1 MDSKGSLRPGIFEQ
15 MNPEISPSPV
25 SSMPSV
31 ASPSGTPIGKS
42 PLRYVLDVLPH
53 ERSVDMTISVWSDE
67 EYRGHEKLKSAFL
80 AAFNFLDAEGAMLV
94 PEGNLAVSKLI
105 GPYTYLELDPGNTAT
120 TRVPLEIPNGCAAI
134 EVKVCAWSG
143 DLSARLIEGP
153 QVVRSDDAVI
163 AEPETDQIDRL
174 IEVASSSVG
183 LIMLYTTAPTM
194 GHTSLGL
201 RPNRLAREYAKKGW
215 AVVFFPFGSVKP
227 EEVRYQNEIFQ
238 FSRADLFPIME
249 RVAKKLKETEVV
261 FICSSFA
268 DINAIAAMDFS
279 RSHGWKTLY
288 EVRDE
293 MEEFNRVGYSV
304 WYKTRLEAYVARN
317 VDNITTV
324 SPALKMKLRALGA
337 DGSICSVIPNAVEST
352 LIEKSGPLRQ
362 LRLNG
367 RDGTKVGYI
376 GHLTPSWFDWQI
388 VIDAAR
394 QMPDV
399 EFEIIGHG
407 APANIQLPYN
417 LVNLGP
423 RTHDEFLELSA
434 SWKVGLIPF
443 KASRLT
449 RAVDPNKLFEYL
461 AVGLRVVSAE
471 MGSVDSS
478 PGTFVYTK
486 SEEFVGLI
494 NKALNTN
501 MSAELMNS
509 IEQYLSESKWSDRAS
524 QTLAWIG
531 CKS

>member
-1 MDSKGSLRPGIFEQ
+1 
-15 MNPEISPSPV
+15 MNQRNLPSPV
-25 SSMPSV
+25 DEIDPLAGPHGV
-31 ASPSGTPIGKS
+31 PILKA
-42 PLRYVLDVLPH
+42 PLRYVLDVEPH
-53 ERSVDMTISVWSDE
+53 ERNLDVKLDVWTRE
-67 EYRGHEKLKSAFL
+67 EYAGHERLKSAFL
-80 AAFNFLDAEGAMLV
+80 ASFRFLDTNGATLV
-94 PEGNLAVSKLI
+94 PESNLAMNKVL
-105 GPYTYLELDPGNTAT
+105 GPYQYLSLSPGNTAT
-120 TRVPLEIPNGCAAI
+120 TCVPLELPNACTAI
-134 EVKVCAWSG
+134 EVMVLAWSG
-143 DLSARLIEGP
+143 DISAKLIQGP
-153 QVVRSDDAVI
+153 QVVRLDDAVT
-163 AEPETDQIDRL
+163 AEPEADHIERL

-183 LIMLYTTAPTM
+183 LIILYTTAPTM

-227 EEVRYQNEIFQ
+227 EEVSYQNEIFQ
-238 FSRADLFPIME
+238 FSRTDLFPIME

-317 VDNITTV
+317 VDRITTV
-324 SPALKMKLRALGA
+324 SPALSMKLRALGA
-337 DGSICSVIPNAVEST
+337 DGSVCKVIPNAVDSGF
-352 LIEKSGPLRQ
+352 IEKSGNIRQ
-362 LRLNG
+362 RRLTG
-367 RDGTKVGYI
+367 HDGTKVGYI
-376 GHLTPSWFDWQI
+376 GHLTPSWFDWQL

-407 APANIQLPYN
+407 APAGIDLPDN

-423 RTHDEFLELSA
+423 RTHDEFIELCA

-478 PGTFVYTK
+478 PGTFVYTR
-486 SEEFVGLI
+486 SEDFVALI
-494 NKALNTN
+494 NEALSTN

-509 IEQYLSESKWSDRAS
+509 IEQYLSVAKWSDRAS

-531 CKS
+531 CNP